1 MHRKTLASV
10 VSLLLMLFTLQV
22 MADDA
27 QDLVKQGNRLW
38 SENKISEAEKMFR
51 QAIEKQPEL
60 VSAHTSLAGLL
71 MTSHRN
77 KEAIQ
82 EYQAAIMLDSEN
94 ARLYMAL
101 ALAYLHEQKF
111 SMSQAMANEAL
122 RIDPQLKGA
131 DKLLEYI
138 DKKQEVIKQASAVE
152 IEAQTDRPA
161 K

>member
-1 MHRKTLASV
+1 
-10 VSLLLMLFTLQV
+10 MLFSFQV
-22 MADDA
+22 MADAA
-27 QDLVKQGNRLW
+27 QDLVKEGNRLW
-38 SENKISEAEKMFR
+38 SENKISQAEKIFR

-60 VSAHTSLAGLL
+60 VSAHSSLAGLL
-71 MTSHRN
+71 MTTNRN
-77 KEAIQ
+77 KEAIE

-94 ARLYMAL
+94 AHLYMAL

-131 DKLLEYI
+131 DKLIEYI

-152 IEAQTDRPA
+152 IAPQETASA